1 MVNPIGQ
8 PRASLVLCFVACVC
22 VAHAEDAR
30 ISVFDRYNHA
40 ATYDDIKSILS
51 GVLAQQYA
59 SIATQ
64 DPQRLPQI
72 LAQQQLTSYRPRI
85 VEIDDVTSFLV
96 LENVTS
102 KSSRDTKPQAY
113 RTSRGPDAAWT
124 LADRVLPES
133 VLKTLWTTRFTPAD
147 FTQPSSCSIDGRAIS
162 TQSALAVRER
172 DTIQMTLYPFTF
184 SEADLAYWRQV
195 SGMTVDEA
203 AVAGSHFN
211 EARPLVCRLVVRIDG
226 ANHLSLVNVG
236 FDDRTGS
243 FGRSTLWQ
251 PAKSDVSTLA
261 LEHDTIAVVTAGVL
275 GTDTN
280 AFRWNVKIKVPLWQR
295 GL

>member
-1 MVNPIGQ
+1 MANPIS
-8 PRASLVLCFVACVC
+8 RSRVSLLVCAVACVS
-22 VAHAEDAR
+22 VAHAQDAR
-30 ISVFDRYNHA
+30 ISVFERYNR
-40 ATYDDIKSILS
+40 ATTYNDIKSILS

-59 SIATQ
+59 SIAGQ

-113 RTSRGPDAAWT
+113 LMSRGSDAAWT
-124 LADRVLPES
+124 LANRVLPES

-147 FTQPSSCSIDGRAIS
+147 FTQASSCAIDGRAIS

-172 DTIQMTLYPFTF
+172 DTIQITLYPFMF
-184 SEADLAYWRQV
+184 SESDLAYWRQV
-195 SGMTVDEA
+195 SGMPVNEA
-203 AVAGSHFN
+203 AVAGSHFS
-211 EARPLVCRLVVRIDG
+211 EARPPVCRLVVRIDG
-226 ANHLSLVNVG
+226 ANQLSLLNVG

-251 PAKSDVSTLA
+251 PAKADVSRLA
-261 LEHDTIAVVTAGVL
+261 LERDTIAVVTAGAL
-275 GTDTN
+275 GTDTSG
-280 AFRWNVKIKVPLWQR
+280 FWWNVKIKVPIWQK